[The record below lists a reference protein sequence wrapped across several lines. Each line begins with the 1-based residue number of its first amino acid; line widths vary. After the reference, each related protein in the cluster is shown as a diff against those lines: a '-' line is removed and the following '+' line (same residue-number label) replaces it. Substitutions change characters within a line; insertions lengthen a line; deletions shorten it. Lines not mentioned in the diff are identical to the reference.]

1 MKTGIHE
8 LFAKFGSLQ
17 LGRCW
22 LHMLSELPQ
31 KIVNEVGDIP
41 KMLDCVRDVNTLCEL
56 LSCLKT
62 MKASE
67 SAVGSC

>member
-1 MKTGIHE
+1 
-8 LFAKFGSLQ
+8 
-17 LGRCW
+17 
-22 LHMLSELPQ
+22 MLLELPQ

-67 SAVGSC
+67 RKRYRRVAEYSKCDYLL